1 MDVAEHRHEDFERAL
16 ASLDVTLFDHF
27 RSQTAPRDRLALL
40 ALHNAC
46 RDFYGTFRYLEVG
59 SHRGGSLQA
68 LIRDPRCVEIVSIDA
83 RPDVVPD
90 DLKGEVVYRGNTT
103 ERMLEHLRSLPGAD
117 LTKLRT
123 FDASTED
130 LEDVGPFRPQLCFV
144 DGEHTHEAALRDA
157 RFCLR
162 VMGGEGA
169 VVFHDSGVVASGIEE
184 FLADLR
190 AGSYHSCELPRS
202 IRIVEVGEERLTP
215 RVKALVEAEPAWSS
229 SRTLPPSRS
238 AGSGP

>member
-1 MDVAEHRHEDFERAL
+1 M
-16 ASLDVTLFDHF
+16 TLFDHV
-27 RSQTAPRDRLALL
+27 RSQTAPRDRMVLL

-46 RDFYGTFRYLEVG
+46 REFYGTFRYLEIG

-83 RPDVVPD
+83 RPAVVPD

-130 LEDVGPFRPQLCFV
+130 PRGRRALLP
-144 DGEHTHEAALRDA
+144 AAVLRG
-157 RFCLR
+157 R
-162 VMGGEGA
+162 
-169 VVFHDSGVVASGIEE
+169 
-184 FLADLR
+184 
-190 AGSYHSCELPRS
+190 
-202 IRIVEVGEERLTP
+202 
-215 RVKALVEAEPAWSS
+215 
-229 SRTLPPSRS
+229 
-238 AGSGP
+238 